1 MQVLVALQA
10 YVGEEAGAGHAEI
23 VVVAL
28 RYPLGRGVQAETVRQ
43 FDVVLPAKDKPR
55 MVQRDGGAIGGGRLI
70 ILHLS
75 RNRPHRMPLADDG
88 ASGELDIDRVVV
100 LLAVDRTHEADERV
114 FRTGEGFRG
123 HRDGIFHAAIVQ
135 RQIGP
140 LIGGIEHEAVR
151 ISRQQ
156 IGIAAL
162 IGVTIDVDRRTGQ
175 VVPTLPL

>member
-28 RYPLGRGVQAETVRQ
+28 RYPLGRGVQTKAVRQ

-135 RQIGP
+135 RQVRP
-140 LIGGIEHEAVR
+140 LIGGIEHQAVR
-151 ISRQQ
+151 VGRQQ
-156 IGIAAL
+156 IGVTAL